1 MCKNRIKATVLGLA
15 ASLLLAGCGVMETLV
30 TDTGSG
36 ESQSIAKENYL
47 KTNITQ
53 QGQQSIDKLYKVLT
67 LEKGTYE
74 EVADVQMLKRNYI
87 NAPTLRLD
95 VDGREV
101 RFGEYAVQA
110 MDYVEEGDVIATVH
124 VEVDELELEEVKLRI
139 TRLQERFLAAEE
151 QKNKDLQEIQK
162 ELMRI
167 PKSYKSK
174 ILDVRYKQIEW
185 DWEYTKFNYETQIKE
200 TKKELEELSRV
211 GAVFEVKADRAG
223 YVDIENRYPSG
234 KELWDGAY
242 ICHILDNKN
251 VYTVAERQ
259 ADQFH
264 YGMEVEM
271 DTSVGDVTARVVSG
285 GSYALYGNL
294 EPTRAAGTGGMS
306 ALEAAFEAYYGNDV
320 MSASSSAVFLL
331 DFGEE
336 EPDEN
341 ASFNKLMLQGNLK
354 TIENVIILPLEAVTQ
369 QNEQY
374 YVTVLKEDGSLL
386 KTEIIPGGN
395 NGDEYWVL
403 EGLTEGMQIVYN

>member
-1 MCKNRIKATVLGLA
+1 MCRNRIKAAVLGLS
-15 ASLLLAGCGVMETLV
+15 ASLLLTGCGVMETFV

-36 ESQSIAKENYL
+36 EIQSIAKEKYL
-47 KTNITQ
+47 KTNIAES
-53 QGQQSIDKLYKVLT
+53 GQQSIDKVYKVLT

-87 NAPTLRLD
+87 NAPTVRLD

-110 MDYVEEGDVIATVH
+110 MDNVEVGDVIATVH

-139 TRLQERFLAAEE
+139 TRLQERYLAAEE

-167 PKSYKSK
+167 PQSYKSK
-174 ILDVRYKQIEW
+174 ILDVRYKQIER

-200 TKKELEELSRV
+200 AKKELEELSRV

-223 YVDIENRYPSG
+223 YVDIANRYPSG
-234 KELWDGAY
+234 KELRDGAY
-242 ICHILDNKN
+242 ICHILDNTS
-251 VYTVAERQ
+251 VYTMVERQ
-259 ADQFH
+259 AEQFH

-271 DTSVGDVTARVVSG
+271 DTSVGRVPARVVSG

-294 EPTRAAGTGGMS
+294 EPTRAANTGGMT
-306 ALEAAFEAYYGNDV
+306 AIEAAYEAVFGNNV
-320 MSASSSAVFLL
+320 SAASSSATFLL
-331 DFGEE
+331 DFGED

-341 ASFNKLMLQGNLK
+341 TSFNKLMLQGNLK
-354 TIENVIILPLEAVTQ
+354 TIENVITIPVEAVTQ

-386 KTEIIPGGN
+386 KTEMIPGGN